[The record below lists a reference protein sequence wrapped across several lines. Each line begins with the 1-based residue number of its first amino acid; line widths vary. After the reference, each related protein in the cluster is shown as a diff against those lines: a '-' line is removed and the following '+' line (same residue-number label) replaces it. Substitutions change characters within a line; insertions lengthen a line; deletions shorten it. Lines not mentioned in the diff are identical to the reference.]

1 MDTRGTRRDVGAPQ
15 RAEMGAELDRGTTS
29 HAQDTTTAA
38 GRQTKVSDLLGYGP
52 DRGLT
57 LSDLRRLT
65 GLDPRT
71 IRLMIRDE
79 RMAGAL
85 IISDNRSGYYLADD
99 AAEVKHFVRSM
110 RCRVKEIEA
119 VAAAVEKS
127 GV

>member
-1 MDTRGTRRDVGAPQ
+1 
-15 RAEMGAELDRGTTS
+15 MGAETGQATTS
-29 HAQDTTTAA
+29 NSQNTTAAA
-38 GRQTKVSDLLGYGP
+38 GRQIRISDLLGYGP

-65 GLDPRT
+65 NLNPRA

-85 IISDNRSGYYLADD
+85 IISDNRSGYYLTDD
-99 AAEVKHFVRSM
+99 AAEVKRFTRSM
-110 RCRVKEIEA
+110 RYRAKEIEA
-119 VAAAVEKS
+119 VAAAVERA